1 MMAKSTEQWALDNLE
16 AFTKKASAE
25 LDVLGNQIPYIP
37 EDNHYVDM
45 GKKDISWWTNGFWAG
60 TLWQLYH
67 FTKDEKYKQAA
78 QNIEGQLD
86 NAFADFRGLDHDVGF
101 MWTLTAVAD
110 YKETKSQAAWTRALH
125 AATILAGRYNPKGHF
140 IKAWNPENGLYRNG
154 WVIIDSLMNAPLLYW
169 AQEETHDPK
178 FGYIAKKHVNK
189 IMKYNLRADGSVNH
203 ICVFDPENG
212 ELLET
217 KGGQGYGVGSCWSR
231 GEAWAI
237 YGSALNYKH
246 SKKAKYLNAAK
257 RAAHYF
263 ISNIQQTG
271 FIPLVDF
278 RAPKQPVEIDT
289 TAAAI
294 AASGL
299 LEIAKYVPELEHDLY
314 YDSAIKILKA
324 LADKY
329 VELDPAKMGIVTHGS
344 VNYVEGHAD
353 EKPIIYGDYFY
364 AEALLKVI
372 GKELQVW

>member
-1 MMAKSTEQWALDNLE
+1 M
-16 AFTKKASAE
+16 
-25 LDVLGNQIPYIP
+25 
-37 EDNHYVDM
+37 
-45 GKKDISWWTNGFWAG
+45 FWAG

-67 FTKDEKYKQAA
+67 FTKDEKYKQTA
-78 QNIEGQLD
+78 QNIEKQLGT
-86 NAFADFRGLDHDVGF
+86 ALADFRGLDHDVGF

-110 YKETKSQAAWTRALH
+110 YKETKSAESWTRVLH

-169 AQEETHDPK
+169 AQAETHDPK

-203 ICVFDPENG
+203 ICVFDPKNG
-212 ELLET
+212 KLLET
-217 KGGQGYGVGSCWSR
+217 KGDQGYGVGSCWSR
-231 GEAWAI
+231 GEAWSI
-237 YGSALNYKH
+237 YGSALNYKYA
-246 SKKAKYLNAAK
+246 KKMKYLNAAK
-257 RAAHYF
+257 RAANYF
-263 ISNIQQTG
+263 IANIQQTG

-278 RAPKQPVEIDT
+278 RASKEPVEIDT
-289 TAAAI
+289 TVAVI

-299 LEIAKYVPELEHDLY
+299 LEIAKYVPEAEHDLY

-324 LADKY
+324 LPAKY
-329 VELDPAKMGIVTHGS
+329 VELDPEKMGILTHGS
-344 VNYVEGHAD
+344 VNYVAGHAD

-364 AEALLKVI
+364 AEALLKVL